1 MIRRRRKI
9 IATLN
14 GSESILGMI
23 KRWSRTSQ
31 RMIRRRVVGL
41 TIGHVFRH
49 LPWVRRHLAL
59 LIALALTVLGQVE
72 VWTGLVV
79 GGPRVPVALA
89 FAAGTM
95 AVAFR
100 RRRPIAAVIGTVG
113 ALAVQGAL
121 GVDSNT
127 GFAPLL
133 SLFLALGTAGYLVRR
148 PVIPLACAVGLAW
161 FSEVLSYGLY
171 GTGSDIAGLIG
182 NLVYAA
188 VIIGLAWSVGRGFAV
203 GLLERELSQE
213 RATSAANEERLR
225 IARDVH
231 DVVAHSISVMALHAG
246 GARRLLRADQQD
258 ARQALELVEQT
269 GRDALIEIRDV
280 LGDLRRSP
288 SRDQGA
294 LSRASVD
301 GLLSPVRTAGKT
313 AEVTVDGTPRPT
325 SPAVDLAALRI
336 LQESMTNILRHSD
349 ATKVDTR
356 LSYTSGQVEVVIT
369 DDGTRRTDAPARGHG
384 LAGMQ
389 ERAAMVGGSV
399 HAGPLPD
406 RGFRVTAVL
415 PLTDG
420 AAR

>member
-89 FAAGTM
+89 FAVGTM

-100 RRRPIAAVIGTVG
+100 RHRPIAAVIGTVG
-113 ALAVQGAL
+113 RWRSRELSVSIPIL
-121 GVDSNT
+121 